1 MIDPHIVT
9 KGRVEAV
16 VVIEGVNEAIE
27 TIRMIDTETGTENA
41 VVKEMAKEPTA
52 VTNMMVQMD
61 DMVTGIVIATGTV
74 MTIMNAG
81 AREETIMKDLNVV
94 TMIKSKE
101 KNQKFLT
108 IFCHP
113 HYHYR
118 LVYPCCPHLMVVL
131 IQLVR
136 LIEEMERSTMIHQ
149 EVGMMVAVMPMM
161 II

>member
-9 KGRVEAV
+9 KGRDEAV

-27 TIRMIDTETGTENA
+27 TVRMIDTETGTENA
-41 VVKEMAKEPTA
+41 IMKEMVKEPTA
-52 VTNMMVQMD
+52 VTDMMVQMD
-61 DMVTGIVIATGTV
+61 DMVTGIVIATGTM

-81 AREETIMKDLNVV
+81 AREETIIKDLNVV

-118 LVYPCCPHLMVVL
+118 LVYPRCPHLMVVL
-131 IQLVR
+131 IWLIR

-149 EVGMMVAVMPMM
+149 VGVMVAVMLMMM
-161 II
+161 I